1 MTYPQNSADKMKIL
15 AVADVHYPR
24 FEKKFRLALENHQPP
39 DLLLLAGDMVNRGEA
54 DAYPELLDIIQDRLG
69 TDFPIV
75 ACFGNEEYAEV
86 RPKIISLV
94 KERVT
99 ILDEKFIVLVI
110 DGIKI
115 GIVGTQG
122 SLDKPTSW
130 QRSNIPGIK
139 EEFARRAVRASGLLQ
154 KVSKTV
160 EKRILLMHHAPCT
173 ETCEGEDIRS
183 FAWLGSRKFYSVIK
197 SEQPDLVIHGHV
209 HNSTTHEAKVGA
221 TLVRNVAL
229 PAVGDLTKL
238 VLWNKPIRDL

>member
-1 MTYPQNSADKMKIL
+1 MKIL

-24 FEKKFRLALENHQPP
+24 FQEKFRKAIQNHDSP
-39 DLLLLAGDMVNRGEA
+39 DLFLMAGDMVNRGEA
-54 DAYPELLDIIQDRLG
+54 EAYPELVDVIQDQFG
-69 TDFPIV
+69 TNFPIV

-86 RPKIISLV
+86 RPKILALV
-94 KERVT
+94 KNRIT
-99 ILDEKFIVLVI
+99 ILDEKFIVLEI

-130 QRSNIPGIK
+130 QRSNLPGIK
-139 EEFARRAVRASGLLQ
+139 EEFARRAVRANSLLQ
-154 KVSKTV
+154 KLSDISDR
-160 EKRILLMHHAPCT
+160 RILLMHHAPCT

-183 FAWLGSRKFYSVIK
+183 FGWLGSRKFYAVLT

-209 HNSTTHEAKVGA
+209 HNSITHEAKVGA

-229 PAVGDLTKL
+229 PAVGDLTSL
-238 VLWNKPIRDL
+238 VLWDKPSRDP